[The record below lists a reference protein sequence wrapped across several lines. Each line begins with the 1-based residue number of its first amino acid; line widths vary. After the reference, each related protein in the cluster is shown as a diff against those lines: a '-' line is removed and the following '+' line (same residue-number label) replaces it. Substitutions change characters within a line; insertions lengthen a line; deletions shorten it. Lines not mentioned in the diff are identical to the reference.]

1 MPLFLFGEKEK
12 AAQKEKLI
20 WDNGYVRSMNITDK
34 ELQRLQKLTELDKTY
49 WVQGLVLAGMD
60 EVGRGPLAGPV
71 VVGCVVMPPE
81 PLLPYIN
88 DSKKL
93 SEKRREALYE
103 QIQATALACATAWV
117 GPEIIDEINILE
129 ATKRG
134 FVQAF
139 AGIGIPVTDVLIDA
153 LRNLDIPAR
162 QHPLIH
168 GDALSYSI
176 GAASILA
183 KVARDRYMIE
193 QDALYPQYGFARN
206 KGYGTAEHI
215 AALKQ
220 YGPCPI
226 HRRSFIGHFV
236 P

>member
-1 MPLFLFGEKEK
+1 MKITEKEFARLAELSK
-12 AAQKEKLI
+12 IDRKY
-20 WDNGYVRSMNITDK
+20 WD
-34 ELQRLQKLTELDKTY
+34 
-49 WVQGLVLAGMD
+49 QGLGLAGMD

-81 PLLPYIN
+81 PLLPYVN

-93 SEKRREALYE
+93 SEKRREALYD
-103 QIQATALACATAWV
+103 QITATALAHATAWV
-117 GPEIIDEINILE
+117 GPEVIDEINILE

-134 FVQAF
+134 FAEAF
-139 AGIGIPVTDVLIDA
+139 AKIDLPVTDVLIDA
-153 LRNLDIPAR
+153 LQGLAIPAR

-215 AALKQ
+215 AALRE

-226 HRRSFIGHFV
+226 HRRSFIGRFV

>member
-1 MPLFLFGEKEK
+1 MKISEKEL
-12 AAQKEKLI
+12 ARLA
-20 WDNGYVRSMNITDK
+20 
-34 ELQRLQKLTELDKTY
+34 ELSKIDKTY
-49 WVQGLVLAGMD
+49 WDRGLTLAGMD

-71 VVGCVVMPPE
+71 VVGCVVMPSE
-81 PLLPYIN
+81 PLLPYVN

-93 SEKRREALYE
+93 SEKRRDMLYD
-103 QIQATALACATAWV
+103 QILATSLAHATAWV
-117 GPEIIDEINILE
+117 GPEVIDEINILE

-134 FVQAF
+134 FAEAF
-139 AGIGIPVTDVLIDA
+139 AKIGIPVTDVLIDA
-153 LRNLDIPAR
+153 LTGLAIPAR

-215 AALKQ
+215 AALKE

>member
-1 MPLFLFGEKEK
+1 MKVTEKE
-12 AAQKEKLI
+12 L
-20 WDNGYVRSMNITDK
+20 
-34 ELQRLQKLTELDKTY
+34 LRLQTISQIDRTY
-49 WVQGLVLAGMD
+49 WDTPGTVLAGMD

-81 PLLPYIN
+81 PLLPFVN
-88 DSKKL
+88 DSKKI
-93 SEKRREALYE
+93 SEKRREALYD
-103 QIQATALACATAWV
+103 QILAASLAHATAWI
-117 GPEIIDEINILE
+117 GPETIDEINILE

-134 FVQAF
+134 FAQAF
-139 AGIGIPVTDVLIDA
+139 ANIGLPVTDVLIDA
-153 LRNLDIPAR
+153 LRGLDIPAR

-176 GAASILA
+176 AAASILA

-215 AALKQ
+215 AALRA
-220 YGPCPI
+220 YGPCPL
-226 HRRSFIGHFV
+226 HRKSFIGHFV
-236 P
+236 S

>member
-1 MPLFLFGEKEK
+1 MKVTE
-12 AAQKEKLI
+12 
-20 WDNGYVRSMNITDK
+20 K
-34 ELQRLQKLTELDKTY
+34 ELQRLAELSKIDKTY
-49 WVQGLVLAGMD
+49 WDQPGVILAGMD

-93 SEKRREALYE
+93 SEKRREALYD
-103 QIQATALACATAWV
+103 QILATSLAHATAWID
-117 GPEIIDEINILE
+117 PETIDEINILE

-134 FVQAF
+134 FKEAF
-139 AGIGIPVTDVLIDA
+139 AKIGVPVTDVLIDA
-153 LRNLDIPAR
+153 LRGLDIPAR

-168 GDALSYSI
+168 GDALTYSI

-215 AALKQ
+215 AALKEF
-220 YGPCPI
+220 GPCPI
-226 HRRSFIGHFV
+226 HRKSFIGHFV

>member
-1 MPLFLFGEKEK
+1 MK
-12 AAQKEKLI
+12 I
-20 WDNGYVRSMNITDK
+20 CDK
-34 ELQRLQKLTELDKTY
+34 ELLRHQKLTEIDRTY
-49 WVQGLVLAGMD
+49 WARPGVILAGMD

-88 DSKKL
+88 VSKKV

-103 QIQATALACATAWV
+103 QILSTAQAASTAWV
-117 GPEIIDEINILE
+117 GPEVIDEINILE

-134 FVQAF
+134 FAEAF
-139 AGIGIPVTDVLIDA
+139 QRIDLPVTDVLIDA
-153 LRNLDIPAR
+153 LRGLDIPAR

-168 GDALSYSI
+168 GDALTYSI

-215 AALKQ
+215 AALKE

-226 HRRSFIGHFV
+226 HRKSFIGHFV
-236 P
+236 S

>member
-1 MPLFLFGEKEK
+1 MKVSEKEL
-12 AAQKEKLI
+12 ARLA
-20 WDNGYVRSMNITDK
+20 
-34 ELQRLQKLTELDKTY
+34 ELSIIDKTY
-49 WVQGLVLAGMD
+49 WDQGLVLAGMD

-71 VVGCVVMPPE
+71 VVGCVVMPHE
-81 PLLPYIN
+81 PLLPHVN

-103 QIQATALACATAWV
+103 QILTTSLAHATAWV
-117 GPEIIDEINILE
+117 GPEVIDEINILE

-134 FVQAF
+134 FAEAF
-139 AGIGIPVTDVLIDA
+139 SKIDIPVTDVLIDA
-153 LRNLDIPAR
+153 LRGLDIPAR

-215 AALKQ
+215 AALKE

>member
-1 MPLFLFGEKEK
+1 MKITEKE
-12 AAQKEKLI
+12 LL
-20 WDNGYVRSMNITDK
+20 RLS
-34 ELQRLQKLTELDKTY
+34 ELSKIDKTY
-49 WVQGLVLAGMD
+49 WDQPGVILAGMD

-81 PLLPYIN
+81 PLLPYVN

-93 SEKRREALYE
+93 SEKRREMLYE
-103 QIQATALACATAWV
+103 QILATSLAHATAWV

-134 FVQAF
+134 FAEAF
-139 AGIGIPVTDVLIDA
+139 AKIGVPVTDVLIDA
-153 LRNLDIPAR
+153 LRGLDIPVR

-168 GDALSYSI
+168 GDALTYSI

-183 KVARDRYMIE
+183 KVARDRYMVE

>member
-1 MPLFLFGEKEK
+1 MK
-12 AAQKEKLI
+12 
-20 WDNGYVRSMNITDK
+20 ITEK
-34 ELQRLQKLTELDKTY
+34 ELQRLQKLTEIDRTY
-49 WVQGLVLAGMD
+49 WDQGLVLAGMD

-81 PLLPYIN
+81 PLLPYVN

-103 QIQATALACATAWV
+103 QILTTSLAHSTAWV
-117 GPEIIDEINILE
+117 GPAVIDEINILA

-134 FVQAF
+134 FAAAF
-139 AGIGIPVTDVLIDA
+139 SKIGLPVTDVLIDA
-153 LRNLDIPAR
+153 LRGLDIPAR

-168 GDALSYSI
+168 GDALTYSI
-176 GAASILA
+176 GAASVLA

-215 AALKQ
+215 AALRE

>member
-1 MPLFLFGEKEK
+1 MKVSEKE
-12 AAQKEKLI
+12 LL
-20 WDNGYVRSMNITDK
+20 R
-34 ELQRLQKLTELDKTY
+34 LTELSKIDKTY
-49 WVQGLVLAGMD
+49 WDQGLILAGMD

-81 PLLPYIN
+81 PLLPYVN

-103 QIQATALACATAWV
+103 QILATSLAHSTAWV
-117 GPEIIDEINILE
+117 GPEVIDEINILE
-129 ATKRG
+129 ATKR
-134 FVQAF
+134 AF
-139 AGIGIPVTDVLIDA
+139 AEAFSKIGLPVTDVLIDA
-153 LRNLDIPAR
+153 LRGLDIPAR

-168 GDALSYSI
+168 GDALTYSI

-215 AALKQ
+215 AALRE

>member
-1 MPLFLFGEKEK
+1 MKVTE
-12 AAQKEKLI
+12 
-20 WDNGYVRSMNITDK
+20 K
-34 ELQRLQKLTELDKTY
+34 ELQRLAELSKIDKTY
-49 WVQGLVLAGMD
+49 WDQPGVILAGMD

-93 SEKRREALYE
+93 SEKRREALYD
-103 QIQATALACATAWV
+103 QILATSLAHATAWID
-117 GPEIIDEINILE
+117 PETIDEINILE

-134 FVQAF
+134 FKEAF
-139 AGIGIPVTDVLIDA
+139 AKIGVPVTDVLIDA
-153 LRNLDIPAR
+153 LRGLDIPAR

-168 GDALSYSI
+168 GDALTYSI

-215 AALKQ
+215 AALKE

-226 HRRSFIGHFV
+226 HRKSFIGHFV